1 MHLARRDSGVVS
13 HLAQAAVV
21 ARGGQPPYHL
31 GDVIPKHLS
40 AGAPALRLEVHL
52 EGELPQAARA
62 AVSLRVLFAVRLARL
77 TMIRK
82 ISETVNRAQSYRVI
96 TLTLVKGD
104 MSRSAKKVSSN
115 D

>member
-1 MHLARRDSGVVS
+1 MHLARRDSCVVR

-52 EGELPQAARA
+52 EGELPQPARA
-62 AVSLRVLFAVRLARL
+62 AVSLRVLFAVRFARL

-82 ISETVNRAQSYRVI
+82 ISETATVHSHI
-96 TLTLVKGD
+96 E
-104 MSRSAKKVSSN
+104 
-115 D
+115 